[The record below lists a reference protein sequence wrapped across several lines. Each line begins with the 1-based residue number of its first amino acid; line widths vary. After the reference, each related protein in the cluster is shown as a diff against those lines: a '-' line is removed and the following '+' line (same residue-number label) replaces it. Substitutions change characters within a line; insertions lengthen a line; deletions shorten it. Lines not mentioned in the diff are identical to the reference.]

1 MYVQEL
7 SVTTILPLVMIPEGY
22 TADDLLGAVHGQIF
36 PLSNIKMSGLHVFE
50 VLWWV
55 HIFGTDASRTL
66 RKNILEQTF
75 LTYYIACVPEYL
87 HRES

>member
-1 MYVQEL
+1 
-7 SVTTILPLVMIPEGY
+7 
-22 TADDLLGAVHGQIF
+22 
-36 PLSNIKMSGLHVFE
+36 MSGLHVFE